1 MQSIT
6 LFVFSFIL
14 TSFVCLHSTKAFDPL
29 YVTCGSTGNY
39 TANSTYCTNLE
50 HLFSA
55 LSTEAVTIEGFSK
68 NITGTGSDQIF
79 GLVLCQGDVSSTVCG
94 QCLNQSFKDVATMC
108 PYSKEAVIWYDM
120 CLLRY
125 SNRYFLD
132 STDNAQQI
140 IIYNTQSTG
149 GGRFSGWESSNSAH
163 KSYII
168 TVVNTLLSNVS
179 DQAAYNSTKRF
190 GTGDI
195 TIPPTVPVLYGLSQC
210 TPDMSNDTCREC
222 LQDLI
227 DHMLNYFD
235 GRTGGR
241 ILGVRCTLR
250 YDMYAFF
257 SGDPDVLLGSTS
269 APGTPAPAISA
280 NVPTASPNS
289 TRTPSGT
296 NKGARNRHLTIIVSS
311 TLAFLLAGC
320 FIGFLWIEKLRYAD
334 LDMKISQEERMLSS
348 NEPSS
353 LMSRQSSSEFPF
365 FDFYEIAKATDNFS
379 LDNKLGQGGFGPVY
393 KGVFPEGLE
402 IAVKRLSAQSC
413 QGIVEFQN
421 EIQLIAKLQHRNLVR
436 LLGWCIQG
444 EENLLVYEFMP
455 NKSLDFFIF
464 DIARGALLNWGKRFH
479 IIEDI
484 AQGLLYLHKH
494 SRLRIVHRDLK
505 ASNVLLDSEMNP
517 KISDFGLARIFDP
530 KELQAITS
538 RVIGT
543 YGYMAP
549 EYASEGLFSIK
560 SDVFSYGVLLVEIVS
575 GKRSLGFHQHGVA
588 HNLLGYAYDRWKEG
602 KVYELV
608 SPVLTD
614 AQQEQVNRCIHVAL
628 LCVQENP
635 VDRPIMSDVI
645 AYLSSTSLVLP
656 EPNQPAYFNVR
667 VNSRTSFT
675 DISTDFEASSRSVN
689 YVTTT
694 DPQGR

>member
-6 LFVFSFIL
+6 LFVFTFIL
-14 TSFVCLHSTKAFDPL
+14 TSFVFLHSTKAFDPL

-39 TANSTYCTNLE
+39 TVNSTYCTNLE

-55 LSTEAVTIEGFSK
+55 LSKEAVATSGFSK
-68 NITGTGSDQIF
+68 NITGKGSDQIF
-79 GLVLCQGDVSSTVCG
+79 GLALCRGDVDSSVCAR
-94 QCLNQSFKDVATMC
+94 CLNQSFKDVGNMC
-108 PYSKEAVIWYDM
+108 PYSKEAVIWYDI

-132 STDNAQQI
+132 STDNSQQI
-140 IIYNTQSTG
+140 IIYNAQSTA

-163 KSYII
+163 KSYMI
-168 TVVNTLLSNVS
+168 TVVNTLLSTVS

-250 YDMYAFF
+250 YDMDTFF
-257 SGDPDVLLGSTS
+257 SGDPDVLLGSTL
-269 APGTPAPAISA
+269 APGTSAPAISA

-289 TRTPSGT
+289 TRIPSGT
-296 NKGARNRHLTIIVSS
+296 NKGATSRHLTIIVSA

-334 LDMKISQEERMLSS
+334 LDMKISQEERMLTS

-353 LMSRQSSSEFPF
+353 LRSRESSSEFPF

-464 DIARGALLNWGKRFH
+464 DIARGALLNWEKRFH
-479 IIEDI
+479 IIEGI

-560 SDVFSYGVLLVEIVS
+560 SDVFSYGVLLLEIVS
-575 GKRSLGFHQHGVA
+575 GKRSLGFHQHGVV

-602 KVYELV
+602 KVCELV

-614 AQQEQVNRCIHVAL
+614 GQQGQVDRCIHVAL